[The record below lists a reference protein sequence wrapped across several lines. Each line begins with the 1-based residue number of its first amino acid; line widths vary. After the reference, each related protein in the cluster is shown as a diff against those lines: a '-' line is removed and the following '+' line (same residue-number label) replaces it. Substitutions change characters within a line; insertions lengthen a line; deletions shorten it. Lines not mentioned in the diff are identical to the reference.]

1 MVARGVARLRAAPE
15 LDRDLSRYVFF
26 LRQVLNIFKDGQ
38 ARYGPREH
46 SPNIIR
52 RLEEPMGV
60 KVLGQGF
67 PAEMV
72 DDEPEEPGYE
82 VVPKR

>member
-1 MVARGVARLRAAPE
+1 LA
-15 LDRDLSRYVFF
+15 RDLDVPLELSP
-26 LRQVLNIFKDGQ
+26 LVLSIFKDG
-38 ARYGPREH
+38 ASKYGPREH

-52 RLEEPMGV
+52 RIEERCGV

-72 DDEPEEPGYE
+72 DEEAEELGYE
-82 VVPKR
+82 VVVRR

>member
-1 MVARGVARLRAAPE
+1 MLKDVGLFDQMARDHNVPLEISPLV
-15 LDRDLSRYVFF
+15 LD
-26 LRQVLNIFKDGQ
+26 IFKDGQ
-38 ARYGPREH
+38 KRYGPREH

-52 RLEEPMGV
+52 RLEEPCGV
-60 KVLGQGF
+60 KVLGHGF
-67 PAEMV
+67 PAEMI